1 MPSISVSLAR
11 ELDVEDDRKKS
22 SEPIVCPTH
31 EIDERGDRKISTI
44 TLNSI
49 LDSDEENAVNVVA

>member
-11 ELDVEDDRKKS
+11 ELDVKDVRKKS
-22 SEPIVCPTH
+22 SETIDQ
-31 EIDERGDRKISTI
+31 DERGDRKISTI